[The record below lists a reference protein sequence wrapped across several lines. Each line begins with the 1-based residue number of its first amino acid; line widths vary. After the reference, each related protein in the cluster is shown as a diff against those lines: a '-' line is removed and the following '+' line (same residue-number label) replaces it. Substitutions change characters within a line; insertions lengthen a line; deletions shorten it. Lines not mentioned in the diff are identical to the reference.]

1 MPIKT
6 KIKQSEVATTK
17 SEIPQLLQGVEGVEF
32 TVTVLPQMGSQPRGK
47 GSSRELQGAILES
60 GETESMWPT
69 CSLFQC
75 RKIPCPDRNMAP
87 YILPKGHTALN
98 KPNMRNSLPPQK
110 RRQARQCQEK
120 NKPCQR

>member
-17 SEIPQLLQGVEGVEF
+17 SEILQLLQGVEGVEF

-60 GETESMWPT
+60 GETACGLHAACFNVRRFHAQTETWPPT
-69 CSLFQC
+69 YSL
-75 RKIPCPDRNMAP
+75 KVT
-87 YILPKGHTALN
+87 LH
-98 KPNMRNSLPPQK
+98 
-110 RRQARQCQEK
+110 
-120 NKPCQR
+120 